1 VHHEPATK
9 EGRFAMVALGTGGIV
24 AIAIVLVI
32 LVVVF
37 IAILRR
43 ALRSQ
48 R

>member
-1 VHHEPATK
+1 
-9 EGRFAMVALGTGGIV
+9 MVALGTGGIV

-32 LVVVF
+32 LVVLF
-37 IAILRR
+37 LGILRR